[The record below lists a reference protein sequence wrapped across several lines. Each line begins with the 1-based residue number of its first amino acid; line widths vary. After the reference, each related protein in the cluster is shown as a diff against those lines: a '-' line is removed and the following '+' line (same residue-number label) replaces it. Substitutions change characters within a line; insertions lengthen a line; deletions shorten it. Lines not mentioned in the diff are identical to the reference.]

1 MNNKVV
7 IWQICKGSFYVFFC
21 CIFVIQTK
29 EILFCCR
36 CIIQFLRE
44 FLYKFIFC
52 FGCRVLREIL
62 YKFIFCCFVVE
73 LYSMLMRLV
82 SVGGIYNVRVS
93 EMFFYLQDRQLKMV
107 ICIVYFLD
115 DSQQDFEVDVSIIQF
130 FIYFKV
136 FYIYSFGISILL
148 TLLKVKGF

>member
-7 IWQICKGSFYVFFC
+7 IWQSCKESFYVFFC
-21 CIFVIQTK
+21 CRFVIQIK

-36 CIIQFLRE
+36 CILQF
-44 FLYKFIFC
+44 I
-52 FGCRVLREIL
+52 REIL
-62 YKFIFCCFVVE
+62 YKFIFCCFIVE

-130 FIYFKV
+130 FIYRYFKV
-136 FYIYSFGISILL
+136 FYIYSFGISIQL